1 MRWFFFLDESSL
13 SCNEYQYLRGQVV
26 LPASPDNTSLTMRLA
41 SWLSRI
47 QNQGFS
53 AESLRAFI
61 DETNDGGCNNDNHVW
76 WQDDLV
82 RVFDPYHD
90 LSEPGLVESVLDGK
104 SVLSAIYTY
113 NKNQIAFSFYDH
125 HAQTAGPSFK

>member
-1 MRWFFFLDESSL
+1 MRWVFFLDESSL

-61 DETNDGGCNNDNHVW
+61 DETNEDCCGSNNDNHVW

-104 SVLSAIYTY
+104 SVLSAT
-113 NKNQIAFSFYDH
+113 
-125 HAQTAGPSFK
+125 